1 MYCFFLCS
9 GAYADVVRGWDLE
22 SNEPV
27 AVKVVSRVACQKYF
41 ELMNKEVAVMQ
52 IVGDHPHLLT
62 MREVCNQ
69 LSFGS
74 PGWIIEPKYGQLR
87 CC

>member
-1 MYCFFLCS
+1 M
-9 GAYADVVRGWDLE
+9 VRGWDLE

-62 MREVCNQ
+62 MREVFY
-69 LSFGS
+69 SRHHIY
-74 PGWIIEPKYGQLR
+74 IITGAYGVT
-87 CC
+87 